1 MGFDF
6 GLTLPF
12 VAITFLT
19 MMATLNAL
27 WYAPVGDEM
36 EDRNAK
42 LLETLSQATDMLTK
56 ADAIQVEY
64 TEKIREAR
72 EKASEAVT
80 GYRKEIEAAMK
91 TKLSAASAERA
102 SKAAALQAKL

>member
-1 MGFDF
+1 MG
-6 GLTLPF
+6 
-12 VAITFLT
+12 
-19 MMATLNAL
+19 
-27 WYAPVGDEM
+27 
-36 EDRNAK
+36 K
-42 LLETLSQATDMLTK
+42 LLETLSQATAKLTK

-91 TKLSAASAERA
+91 TKLAAASATRA
-102 SKAAALQAKL
+102 SEAAALQAKLEKEVVDKMAAAEPEITKRKDTFVKETLVACSLA